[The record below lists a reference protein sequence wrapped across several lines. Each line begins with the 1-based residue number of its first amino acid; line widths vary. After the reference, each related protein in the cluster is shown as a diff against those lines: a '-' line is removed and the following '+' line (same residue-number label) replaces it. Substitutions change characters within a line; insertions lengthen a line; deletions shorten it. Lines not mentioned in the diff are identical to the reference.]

1 MRYEDGA
8 VGPHVHGI
16 YPPNVFKL
24 VDAAANTT
32 GLR

>member
-1 MRYEDGA
+1 MRSEDGA
-8 VGPHVHGI
+8 VAPHDHGI

-24 VDAAANTT
+24 VDAAANAT